1 MVGWMSVHAR
11 SQNDK
16 QNIQGM
22 STGEPITDLALAINE
37 IKQLKDEL
45 TLRTSDICAY
55 ENTVSS
61 HEAMISRLNAAL
73 ERKNGYI
80 ENLETKLRKVREA
93 AR

>member
-1 MVGWMSVHAR
+1 MESNRMNKADAV
-11 SQNDK
+11 K
-16 QNIQGM
+16 
-22 STGEPITDLALAINE
+22 EITRLNE
-37 IKQLKDEL
+37 ELK
-45 TLRTSDICAY
+45 LRIDDVCAY

-80 ENLETKLRKVREA
+80 ENLEVKLRKVREA